1 MQDRSGPDRA
11 GDGMADD
18 AGQDNYGQTRRRLIW
33 WPTGRFGAVAVAI
46 STGCKRGL
54 PVLALAFAVNLAVA
68 CTPIYANHGFI
79 PDQSDLTDIKTGIDT
94 RESVAAFLGRPS
106 AEGLLGDSE
115 WFYVQSRWK
124 TVGARAP
131 QETDRQVVAIT
142 FDTKG
147 KVANIERFGL
157 DRGEVVAIS
166 RRITTEPIQG
176 RSALAQIFANIGR
189 IDPGSLLKK

>member
-1 MQDRSGPDRA
+1 MT
-11 GDGMADD
+11 DD
-18 AGQDNYGQTRRRLIW
+18 AGQENHWQTSGRRIL
-33 WPTGRFGAVAVAI
+33 WPAGGFGSIAVAI

-54 PVLALAFAVNLAVA
+54 PALTLAFAVNLAVA

-79 PDQSDLTDIKTGIDT
+79 PDQSDLADIKTGVDT
-94 RESVAAFLGRPS
+94 RESVEAFLGRPS

-142 FDTKG
+142 FDANG

-176 RSALAQIFANIGR
+176 RSALAQIFANVGR